1 MDTGDAVTEYRDC
14 VCDGAACSCVPSM
27 QCGSTSVCERNLA
40 AGRVQTLSFTAL
52 NCGDQE
58 SSVSTL
64 TTAGAS
70 GRLTLLQYLGAT
82 TNSTVPVHLLVFS
95 SCCSCTQ

>member
-14 VCDGAACSCVPSM
+14 VCNGAGCSCVPIM
-27 QCGSTSVCERNLA
+27 VCGSTSECERNLA
-40 AGRVQTLSFTAL
+40 AGQEQTFSFTAV

-64 TTAGAS
+64 TTAGAD
-70 GRLTLLQYLGAT
+70 GRLTQL
-82 TNSTVPVHLLVFS
+82 
-95 SCCSCTQ
+95 